1 MRIWY
6 LVHVVSQEGVRS
18 LRRWG
23 LPLAHAR
30 GVVREHI
37 GRKVAGRI
45 DTLVPP
51 PKAPTWFARMGH
63 WLTLIW
69 GIVFLALSLV
79 AMRFAGGYPTRNT

>member
-1 MRIWY
+1 MPSPPLSWSKI
-6 LVHVVSQEGVRS
+6 LSAEQE
-18 LRRWG
+18 
-23 LPLAHAR
+23 A
-30 GVVREHI
+30 
-37 GRKVAGRI
+37 KVAGRI

-51 PKAPTWFARMGH
+51 PQAPTWFARMGH